1 MMPVLLKKYRIIE
14 NEYLVYDPQRNDVVL
29 DKAQIQL
36 LCDRHNGLGA
46 DGFIIGPIFNG
57 KKMSV
62 EMYNGDGSVVRKNQ
76 QMLEVF
82 SKYILDEAYMKDQF
96 FIIFT
101 LAGKVAIDLFE
112 TGEQLQTI
120 SVSDITVT
128 DFFARKMREVGRQ
141 NIVCAS

>member
-1 MMPVLLKKYRIIE
+1 MMPVLLKKYRILE

-57 KKMSV
+57 KKMNV

-96 FIIFT
+96 FIVFT

-128 DFFARKMREVGRQ
+128 DFFARKIREVGRQ

>member
-1 MMPVLLKKYRIIE
+1 MMPVLLKKYRILE

-46 DGFIIGPIFNG
+46 DGFIIGPSFKG
-57 KKMSV
+57 KKINIK
-62 EMYNGDGSVVRKNQ
+62 MYNADGRVVRKNE

-82 SKYILDEAYMKDQF
+82 SKYIVDEAYMKDQF
-96 FIIFT
+96 FMIFT
-101 LAGKVAIDLFE
+101 LAGKVMVDLFE
-112 TGEQLQTI
+112 IGNELQKI

-128 DFFARKMREVGRQ
+128 DFFARQIREAGRQ

>member
-1 MMPVLLKKYRIIE
+1 MMPVLLKKYRILE

-57 KKMSV
+57 KKMNV

-96 FIIFT
+96 FIVFT

-112 TGEQLQTI
+112 TGEQLQKI

-128 DFFARKMREVGRQ
+128 DFFARKIREAGRQ

>member
-1 MMPVLLKKYRIIE
+1 MMPVLLKKYRILE

-82 SKYILDEAYMKDQF
+82 SKYIVDEAYMKDQF
-96 FIIFT
+96 FMIFT
-101 LAGKVAIDLFE
+101 LAGKVTVDLFE
-112 TGEQLQTI
+112 TGNELQKI

-128 DFFARKMREVGRQ
+128 DFFARKIREVGRQ

>member
-1 MMPVLLKKYRIIE
+1 MMPVLLKKYRILE

-46 DGFIIGPIFNG
+46 DGFIIGPVFNG
-57 KKMSV
+57 KKINI
-62 EMYNGDGSVVRKNQ
+62 EMYNADGSVVRKNE
-76 QMLEVF
+76 QMLGAF
-82 SKYILDEAYMKDQF
+82 SKYIMDEAYMKDQF

-101 LAGKVAIDLFE
+101 LAGKVTVDLFE
-112 TGEQLQTI
+112 IGNELQKI

-128 DFFARKMREVGRQ
+128 DFFARQIREAGRRD
-141 NIVCAS
+141 IVCAS